1 MRVLIS
7 YGAYLSAMRVFRSE
21 VTVLGGVGWV
31 VFTFGCCGLFGS
43 ERADFDVFQQD
54 LLASAVV
61 VAPGVDAVVVGGA
74 VLLFGGDPPFLG
86 GWGVAEIGLGFVVRV
101 VFGRKVGV
109 IGLVHLLVSL
119 ADA

>member
-43 ERADFDVFQQD
+43 ERADFDVFQ
-54 LLASAVV
+54 
-61 VAPGVDAVVVGGA
+61 
-74 VLLFGGDPPFLG
+74 
-86 GWGVAEIGLGFVVRV
+86 
-101 VFGRKVGV
+101 
-109 IGLVHLLVSL
+109 
-119 ADA
+119 